1 MSILSILTGFFLLV
15 VGGEYIVRASVS
27 LSLRFKIS
35 KFAIG
40 MTVVALAT
48 SFPELIVSVN
58 AALSGSPSIAIN
70 NVIGSNIA
78 NIGLVLSIVS
88 ILSFVTVNKN
98 FYKRDWPIMF
108 LFSLQLLIFAMND
121 NLISQIEGATL
132 ILTILLFIYFSL
144 QRKEASVNDD
154 NFNIPKVSKFKIL
167 FWLIISSISLYAG
180 SEFLLDGAVKLAKEL
195 SISEAVIS
203 VSVIAIGTSVPELAT
218 SVVAIVKKE
227 KGISVGNIL
236 GSNIF
241 NIGSVL
247 GITSLIKPVIVSQEI
262 FERDIV
268 WMILFA
274 ILLILLAIIP
284 RKNHLGKMK
293 GAILLILYFYFL
305 YVAYK

>member
-144 QRKEASVNDD
+144 KSKEVSINDE
-154 NFNIPKVSKFKIL
+154 FNIPKVSKFKIL

-180 SEFLLDGAVKLAKEL
+180 SEFLVDGAVKLAKEL

-247 GITSLIKPVIVSQEI
+247 GITSLIKPIIVSQEI
-262 FERDIV
+262 FERDLV

-284 RKNHLGKMK
+284 KKNHLGKMK
-293 GAILLILYFYFL
+293 GAILLIL
-305 YVAYK
+305 

>member
-27 LSLRFKIS
+27 LSLRLKIS

-98 FYKRDWPIMF
+98 FYKSDWPIMF

-144 QRKEASVNDD
+144 KRKEVSINDE
-154 NFNIPKVSKFKIL
+154 FNIPKVSKFKIL

-180 SEFLLDGAVKLAKEL
+180 SEFLVDGAVKLAKEL

-247 GITSLIKPVIVSQEI
+247 GITSLIKPIIVSQEI

-274 ILLILLAIIP
+274 VLLILLAIIP
-284 RKNHLGKMK
+284 KKNHLGKMK
-293 GAILLILYFYFL
+293 GAILLMLYFYFL

>member
-58 AALSGSPSIAIN
+58 AALSGYPSIAIN

-88 ILSFVTVNKN
+88 ILSFVSVNKN

-121 NLISQIEGATL
+121 NLISQIEGGTL
-132 ILTILLFIYFSL
+132 ILTIILFIYLSL
-144 QRKEASVNDD
+144 KRKEASINDE

-180 SEFLLDGAVKLAKEL
+180 SEFLVDGAVKLAKEL

-247 GITSLIKPVIVSQEI
+247 GITSLIKPIIVSQEI
-262 FERDIV
+262 FERDLV

-284 RKNHLGKMK
+284 KKNHLGKMK

>member
-1 MSILSILTGFFLLV
+1 MSILSILTGFYLLV

-88 ILSFVTVNKN
+88 ILSFVSVNKN

-144 QRKEASVNDD
+144 KRKEASVNDD

-180 SEFLLDGAVKLAKEL
+180 SEFLVDGAVKLAKEL

-247 GITSLIKPVIVSQEI
+247 GITSLIKPIIVSQEI
-262 FERDIV
+262 FERDLV

-284 RKNHLGKMK
+284 KKNHLGKMK

>member
-144 QRKEASVNDD
+144 KRKEASINDD
-154 NFNIPKVSKFKIL
+154 FNIPKVSKFKIL

-180 SEFLLDGAVKLAKEL
+180 SEFLVDGAVKLAKEL

-247 GITSLIKPVIVSQEI
+247 GITSLIKPIIVSQEI

-284 RKNHLGKMK
+284 KKNHLGKMK

>member
-98 FYKRDWPIMF
+98 FYKSDWPIMF

-144 QRKEASVNDD
+144 KSKEVSINDE
-154 NFNIPKVSKFKIL
+154 FNIPKVSKFKIL

-180 SEFLLDGAVKLAKEL
+180 SEFLVDGAVKLAKEL

-218 SVVAIVKKE
+218 SIVAIVKKE

-247 GITSLIKPVIVSQEI
+247 GITSLIKPIIVSQEI

-284 RKNHLGKMK
+284 KKNHLGKMK

>member
-144 QRKEASVNDD
+144 KRKEASVNDD

-180 SEFLLDGAVKLAKEL
+180 SEFLVDGAVKLAKEL

>member
-144 QRKEASVNDD
+144 QRKEASVNDE
-154 NFNIPKVSKFKIL
+154 NFNIPIVSKFKIL

-180 SEFLLDGAVKLAKEL
+180 SEFLVDGAVKLAKEL

-247 GITSLIKPVIVSQEI
+247 GITSLIKPIIVSQEI

-274 ILLILLAIIP
+274 ILLIFLAIIP
-284 RKNHLGKMK
+284 KKNHMGKIK

>member
-1 MSILSILTGFFLLV
+1 MSILFILTGFFLLV
-15 VGGEYIVRASVS
+15 IGGEYIVRASVS

-121 NLISQIEGATL
+121 NLISQIEGGTL
-132 ILTILLFIYFSL
+132 ILTIILFIYFSIK
-144 QRKEASVNDD
+144 RKEASINDE
-154 NFNIPKVSKFKIL
+154 NFNIPKVSKFKIF

-180 SEFLLDGAVKLAKEL
+180 SEFLVDGAVKLAKEL

-247 GITSLIKPVIVSQEI
+247 GITSLIKPIIVSQEI

-284 RKNHLGKMK
+284 KKNHLGKIK
-293 GAILLILYFYFL
+293 GAVLLILYFYFL

>member
-1 MSILSILTGFFLLV
+1 MSIFSILTGFFLLV

-144 QRKEASVNDD
+144 KSKEVSINDE
-154 NFNIPKVSKFKIL
+154 FNIPKVSKFKIL

-180 SEFLLDGAVKLAKEL
+180 SEFLVDGAVKLAKEL

-218 SVVAIVKKE
+218 SIVAIVKKE

-247 GITSLIKPVIVSQEI
+247 GITSLIKPIIVSQEI

-284 RKNHLGKMK
+284 KKNHLGKMK

>member
-1 MSILSILTGFFLLV
+1 MSIFSILIGFFLLV

-98 FYKRDWPIMF
+98 FYKRDWPIML

-132 ILTILLFIYFSL
+132 ILTILLFIYFTL
-144 QRKEASVNDD
+144 KTKEVSINDE
-154 NFNIPKVSKFKIL
+154 NFNISKVSKFKIL

-180 SEFLLDGAVKLAKEL
+180 SEFLVDGAVKLAKEL

-247 GITSLIKPVIVSQEI
+247 GITSLIKPIIVSQEI

-268 WMILFA
+268 WMISFA

-284 RKNHLGKMK
+284 KKNHLGKLK
-293 GAILLILYFYFL
+293 GTILLILYFYFL

>member
-180 SEFLLDGAVKLAKEL
+180 SEFLVDGAVKLAKEL

-247 GITSLIKPVIVSQEI
+247 GITSLIKPIMVSQEI

-284 RKNHLGKMK
+284 KKNHLGKMK

>member
-144 QRKEASVNDD
+144 QRKEASVNDE

-180 SEFLLDGAVKLAKEL
+180 SEFLVDGAVKLAKEL

-284 RKNHLGKMK
+284 KKNHLGKMK

>member
-144 QRKEASVNDD
+144 KRKEVSINDE
-154 NFNIPKVSKFKIL
+154 FNIPKVSKFKIL

-180 SEFLLDGAVKLAKEL
+180 SEFLVDGAVKLAKEL

-218 SVVAIVKKE
+218 SIVAIVKKE

-247 GITSLIKPVIVSQEI
+247 GITSLIKPIIVSQEI

-284 RKNHLGKMK
+284 KKNHLGKMK

>member
-58 AALSGSPSIAIN
+58 AALSGYPSIAIN

-144 QRKEASVNDD
+144 KRKEASVNDD

-180 SEFLLDGAVKLAKEL
+180 SEFLVDGAVKLAKEL

-247 GITSLIKPVIVSQEI
+247 GITSLIKPIIVSQEI
-262 FERDIV
+262 FERDLV

-284 RKNHLGKMK
+284 KKNHLGKMK

>member
-48 SFPELIVSVN
+48 SSPELIVSVN

-144 QRKEASVNDD
+144 KRKEASVNDD

-180 SEFLLDGAVKLAKEL
+180 SEFLVDGAVKLAKEL

-247 GITSLIKPVIVSQEI
+247 GITSLIKPIIVSQEI

-274 ILLILLAIIP
+274 ILLIFLAIIP
-284 RKNHLGKMK
+284 KKNHIGKIK

>member
-144 QRKEASVNDD
+144 KSKEVSINDE
-154 NFNIPKVSKFKIL
+154 FNIPKVSKFKIL

-180 SEFLLDGAVKLAKEL
+180 SEFLVDGAVKLAKEL

-247 GITSLIKPVIVSQEI
+247 GITSLIKPIIVSQEI

-284 RKNHLGKMK
+284 KKNHLGKMK

>member
-27 LSLRFKIS
+27 LSLRLKIS

-98 FYKRDWPIMF
+98 FYKSDWPIMF

-144 QRKEASVNDD
+144 KRKEVSINDE
-154 NFNIPKVSKFKIL
+154 FNIPKVSKFKIL

-180 SEFLLDGAVKLAKEL
+180 SEFLVDGAVKLAKEL

-218 SVVAIVKKE
+218 SIVAIVKKE

-247 GITSLIKPVIVSQEI
+247 GITSLIKPIIVSQEI

-274 ILLILLAIIP
+274 VLLILLAIIP
-284 RKNHLGKMK
+284 KKNHLGKMK
-293 GAILLILYFYFL
+293 GAILLMLYFYFL

>member
-1 MSILSILTGFFLLV
+1 MSLLSILTGFFLLV
-15 VGGEYIVRASVS
+15 VGGEYIVRASDS

-58 AALSGSPSIAIN
+58 AALSESPSIAIN

-108 LFSLQLLIFAMND
+108 IFSLQLLFFVMND

-132 ILTILLFIYFSL
+132 IFTIILFIYFSL
-144 QRKEASVNDD
+144 KRKERRIDD
-154 NFNIPKVSKFKIL
+154 ENFNIPKVSKFKIF

-180 SEFLLDGAVKLAKEL
+180 SEFLVDGAVKLAEEL

-247 GITSLIKPVIVSQEI
+247 GITSLIKPIIVSKEI

-284 RKNHLGKMK
+284 KKNHLGKLK
-293 GAILLILYFYFL
+293 GAVLLILYFYFL

>member
-144 QRKEASVNDD
+144 KRKEASVNDD

-180 SEFLLDGAVKLAKEL
+180 SEFLVDGAVKLAKEL

-247 GITSLIKPVIVSQEI
+247 GITSLIKPIIVSQEI

-274 ILLILLAIIP
+274 ILLIFLPIIP
-284 RKNHLGKMK
+284 KKNHIGKMK

>member
-98 FYKRDWPIMF
+98 FYKSDWPIMF

-144 QRKEASVNDD
+144 KSKEVSINDE
-154 NFNIPKVSKFKIL
+154 FNIPKVSKFKIL

-180 SEFLLDGAVKLAKEL
+180 SEFLVDGAVKLAKEL

-218 SVVAIVKKE
+218 SIVAIVKKE

-247 GITSLIKPVIVSQEI
+247 GITSLIKPIIVSQEI

-274 ILLILLAIIP
+274 VLLILLAIIP
-284 RKNHLGKMK
+284 KKNHLGKIK

>member
-144 QRKEASVNDD
+144 KSKEVSINDE
-154 NFNIPKVSKFKIL
+154 FNIPKVSKFKIL

-180 SEFLLDGAVKLAKEL
+180 SEFLVDGAVKLAKEL

-218 SVVAIVKKE
+218 SIVAIVKKE

-247 GITSLIKPVIVSQEI
+247 GITSLIKPIIVSQEI

-274 ILLILLAIIP
+274 VLLILLAIIP
-284 RKNHLGKMK
+284 KKNHLGKIK

>member
-144 QRKEASVNDD
+144 QRKEASVNDE

-180 SEFLLDGAVKLAKEL
+180 SEFLVDGAVKLAKEL

-247 GITSLIKPVIVSQEI
+247 GITSLIKPIIVSQEI

-284 RKNHLGKMK
+284 KKNHLGKMK

>member
-88 ILSFVTVNKN
+88 ILSFVSVNKN

-144 QRKEASVNDD
+144 KRKEASVNDD

-180 SEFLLDGAVKLAKEL
+180 SEFLVDGAVKLAKEL

-247 GITSLIKPVIVSQEI
+247 GITSLIKPIIVSQEI
-262 FERDIV
+262 FERDLV

-284 RKNHLGKMK
+284 KKNHLGKMK

>member
-27 LSLRFKIS
+27 LSLRLKIS

-144 QRKEASVNDD
+144 KSKEVSINDE
-154 NFNIPKVSKFKIL
+154 FNIPKVSKFKIL

-180 SEFLLDGAVKLAKEL
+180 SEFLVDGAVKLAKEL

-218 SVVAIVKKE
+218 SIVAIVKKE

-247 GITSLIKPVIVSQEI
+247 GITSLIKPIIVSQEI

-274 ILLILLAIIP
+274 VLLILLAIIP
-284 RKNHLGKMK
+284 KKNHLGKIK

>member
-58 AALSGSPSIAIN
+58 AALSGYPSIAIN

-144 QRKEASVNDD
+144 KRKEASVNDD

-180 SEFLLDGAVKLAKEL
+180 SEFLVDGAVKLAKEL

-247 GITSLIKPVIVSQEI
+247 GITSLIKPIIVSQEI

-284 RKNHLGKMK
+284 KKNHLGKMK

>member
-144 QRKEASVNDD
+144 KRKEASVNDD

-180 SEFLLDGAVKLAKEL
+180 SEFLVDGAVKLAKEL

-247 GITSLIKPVIVSQEI
+247 GITSLIKPIIVSQEI

-284 RKNHLGKMK
+284 KKNHLGKMK
-293 GAILLILYFYFL
+293 GAILLILYLYFL

>member
-144 QRKEASVNDD
+144 QRKEASVNDE

-167 FWLIISSISLYAG
+167 FWLIISSISLYDG
-180 SEFLLDGAVKLAKEL
+180 SEFLVDGAVKLAKEL

-218 SVVAIVKKE
+218 SIVAIVKKE

-247 GITSLIKPVIVSQEI
+247 GITSLIKPIIVSQEI

-274 ILLILLAIIP
+274 ILLILLSIIP
-284 RKNHLGKMK
+284 KKNHLGKMK

>member
-144 QRKEASVNDD
+144 KRKEASVNDD

-180 SEFLLDGAVKLAKEL
+180 SEFLVDGAVKLAKEL

-203 VSVIAIGTSVPELAT
+203 VSVIAIGTSVPEFAT

-247 GITSLIKPVIVSQEI
+247 GITSLIKPIIVSQEI

-284 RKNHLGKMK
+284 KKNNLGKMK

>member
-1 MSILSILTGFFLLV
+1 MSIFSILIGFFLLV

-108 LFSLQLLIFAMND
+108 LFSLQLLIFAIND

-144 QRKEASVNDD
+144 KRKEVSINDD

-180 SEFLLDGAVKLAKEL
+180 SEFLVDGSVKLAKEL

-247 GITSLIKPVIVSQEI
+247 GITSLIKPIIVSQEI

-268 WMILFA
+268 WMISFA

-284 RKNHLGKMK
+284 KKNHLGKLK
-293 GAILLILYFYFL
+293 GTILLILYFYFL

>member
-144 QRKEASVNDD
+144 KRKEASVNDD
-154 NFNIPKVSKFKIL
+154 KFNIPKVSKFKIL

-180 SEFLLDGAVKLAKEL
+180 SEFLVDGAVKLAKEL

-284 RKNHLGKMK
+284 KKNHLGKMK

>member
-1 MSILSILTGFFLLV
+1 MSIFSILTGFFLLV

-27 LSLRFKIS
+27 LSLRYNIS

-144 QRKEASVNDD
+144 KSKEVSINDE
-154 NFNIPKVSKFKIL
+154 FNIPKVSKFKIL

-180 SEFLLDGAVKLAKEL
+180 SEFLVDGAVKLAKEL

-218 SVVAIVKKE
+218 SIVAIVKKE

-247 GITSLIKPVIVSQEI
+247 GITSLIKPIIVSQEI

-284 RKNHLGKMK
+284 KKNHLGKMK

>member
-144 QRKEASVNDD
+144 K
-154 NFNIPKVSKFKIL
+154 KK
-167 FWLIISSISLYAG
+167 
-180 SEFLLDGAVKLAKEL
+180 KL
-195 SISEAVIS
+195 
-203 VSVIAIGTSVPELAT
+203 
-218 SVVAIVKKE
+218 
-227 KGISVGNIL
+227 
-236 GSNIF
+236 
-241 NIGSVL
+241 
-247 GITSLIKPVIVSQEI
+247 
-262 FERDIV
+262 
-268 WMILFA
+268 M
-274 ILLILLAIIP
+274 
-284 RKNHLGKMK
+284 
-293 GAILLILYFYFL
+293 
-305 YVAYK
+305 

>member
-58 AALSGSPSIAIN
+58 AALSESPSIAIN

-108 LFSLQLLIFAMND
+108 IFSLQLLFFVMND

-132 ILTILLFIYFSL
+132 IFTIILFIYFSL
-144 QRKEASVNDD
+144 KRKERRIDD
-154 NFNIPKVSKFKIL
+154 ENFNIPKVSKFKIF

-180 SEFLLDGAVKLAKEL
+180 SEFLVDGAVKLAEEL

-247 GITSLIKPVIVSQEI
+247 GITSLIKPIIVSKEI
-262 FERDIV
+262 FESWHTV
-268 WMILFA
+268 FCLSGQQQTTVFGVVCA
-274 ILLILLAIIP
+274 
-284 RKNHLGKMK
+284 
-293 GAILLILYFYFL
+293 
-305 YVAYK
+305 